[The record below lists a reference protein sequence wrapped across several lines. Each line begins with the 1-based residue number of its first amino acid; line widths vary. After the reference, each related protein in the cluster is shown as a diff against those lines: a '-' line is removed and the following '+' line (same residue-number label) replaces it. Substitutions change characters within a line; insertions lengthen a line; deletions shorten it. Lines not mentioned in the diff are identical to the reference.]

1 MAFHT
6 KYRPQTLDR
15 VLGHASA
22 VETLRKFAAS
32 AKEDFPSAILL
43 VGPPS
48 AGKTTLARAFA
59 REVLGDHFDSNFEE
73 TNFGTERSIDDIR
86 GLIRLA
92 NLRPMSG
99 GRRFIM
105 CDEAHAILS
114 NAPAADALLKPLEE
128 PIPST
133 TWILATMEPE
143 KFNSTVKARAIKGR
157 CVTIKLEA
165 PNEADMTKYA
175 VRINKGEKMGLTKE
189 QLSTISTA
197 GTCFRDVANIME
209 SLSKSADIDTALANI
224 SVEETPE
231 AIVMLRGLA
240 YGLAGKYA
248 SAVRQ
253 LIGIKN
259 GVGLLQTAGYLAW
272 ALLVLDST
280 EGKGA
285 PGVWITAQQ
294 RMVYNRICKMVPD
307 AHERMNLIG
316 RFNDEVTKLK
326 ISSGAFAV
334 NEVQALC
341 AMLFHFSSN
350 D

>member
-15 VLGHASA
+15 VLGHESA
-22 VETLRKFAAS
+22 VATLRKFAQAG
-32 AKEDFPSAILL
+32 KEDFPSALLL

-73 TNFGTERSIDDIR
+73 TNFGTHRSIDDVR
-86 GLIRLA
+86 GLVRLA

-128 PIPST
+128 PIVST
-133 TWILATMEPE
+133 TWILATMEPD
-143 KFNSTVKARAIKGR
+143 KFNSTVKGRALKSR
-157 CVTIKLEA
+157 CVTIKLNA
-165 PNEADMTKYA
+165 PEEDERLKYA
-175 VRINKGEKMGLTKE
+175 NRINKGEKLKLTAE
-189 QLSTISTA
+189 QLGTIAAA
-197 GTCFRDVANIME
+197 GASFRDVANIME
-209 SLSKSADIDTALANI
+209 SLSQSNDIETALANI

-231 AIVMLRGLA
+231 ELAMMRGLA
-240 YGLAGKYA
+240 YGLAGKYGP
-248 SAVRQ
+248 AVKQ

-259 GVGLLQTAGYLAW
+259 GVGLIQSAGYLAW
-272 ALLVLDST
+272 SLVVLEATDGS
-280 EGKGA
+280 GA
-285 PGVWITAQQ
+285 PGVWITQKQ
-294 RMVYNRICKMVPD
+294 RLVYSRIKSTVEND
-307 AHERMNLIG
+307 FQRERLFA
-316 RFNDEVTKLK
+316 RFNDEVIQLK

-341 AMLFHFSSN
+341 GMLSHFMAKE
-350 D
+350 